1 MSLFFN
7 FNKPMTHL
15 EELKEKEVPLEDF
28 NPLCV
33 DFAPF
38 LSKHFVEPLTLKTD
52 AKLDTKTE

>member
-1 MSLFFN
+1 
-7 FNKPMTHL
+7 MTHL